1 MDALYPSLRS
11 GNASP
16 RGDILIK
23 KIIAKK
29 LYNVLEFHPHA
40 CGENY
45 VAHNSLCAFHDS
57 PPLVWGLP
65 QMDTDE
71 RR

>member
-23 KIIAKK
+23 KNKIDIYPGAGS
-29 LYNVLEFHPHA
+29 F
-40 CGENY
+40 G
-45 VAHNSLCAFHDS
+45 
-57 PPLVWGLP
+57 G
-65 QMDTDE
+65 
-71 RR
+71 R